1 MSKKKNDKDNGI
13 WMLVL
18 SAFVIA
24 LLGVLRKAG
33 VF

>member
-24 LLGVLRKAG
+24 LLGVLRGAG

>member
-1 MSKKKNDKDNGI
+1 MSKKDKDRDNGI

-24 LLGVLRKAG
+24 LMAVLRKYG